1 MRPVRTITA
10 FGFAAA
16 VAVTGC
22 SAQTTVHPVAAAPA
36 PSQRPAASPTPTPAP
51 TIPPTTR
58 LTTPTPPTGRPAACR
73 TAQLH
78 LRMVQ
83 AEGAMGHRYLTYAF
97 GNRSAVACTMS
108 GFPVVHLLDAH
119 GGVLP
124 TVLRH
129 TYFDTGPV
137 RRVLLRPGA
146 SALFTLAEG
155 VFPEVGDRQP
165 CPAATTLAA
174 TPPQQRQALSIPA
187 TIGGTEALAPC
198 GGRLWVAPVRPTAQ
212 PKP

>member
-1 MRPVRTITA
+1 MRLVRTITA
-10 FGFAAA
+10 FVFAAA

-22 SAQTTVHPVAAAPA
+22 SAQATVHPAAAAPA
-36 PSQRPAASPTPTPAP
+36 LSQRPAASPTPAP
-51 TIPPTTR
+51 PMPRTTR
-58 LTTPTPPTGRPAACR
+58 PTTPTPPTGRRAVCR

-129 TYFDTGPV
+129 TYVDTGPV

-146 SALFTLAEG
+146 SAFFTLAEV

-165 CPAATTLAA
+165 CPVATTLAV
-174 TPPQQRQALSIPA
+174 TPPQQRQALTIPA